1 MTDAKTH
8 PGVHQSWKS
17 LWVPKTLNN
26 SAQNGLESAKYVSV
40 DNRHVSAPWGS
51 SIVEIS
57 PGPETTSYSPQNGPE
72 SAKTASVD
80 ERHVSASLGSTT
92 MEIASG
98 PQKGE

>member
-1 MTDAKTH
+1 MVSNNPRNGPEFAKT
-8 PGVHQSWKS
+8 
-17 LWVPKTLNN
+17 
-26 SAQNGLESAKYVSV
+26 ASV
-40 DNRHVSAPWGS
+40 DDRHINAPHCS
-51 SIVEIS
+51 LIVEIT
-57 PGPETTSYSPQNGPE
+57 PGPETASNSPQNGPE